1 MLNRPDKS
9 IRERLSKLETHLN
22 NENPLLLDVVSR
34 FKKLDTIAYRMGL
47 LDTMESY
54 ATSIPWWP
62 LVSILGTF
70 SAGKSSFINNFLD
83 DKLQLTGNQAVD
95 DKFTVITYSSSQDN
109 RVLPGVALNSDPRF
123 PFYQMSDEIDKV
135 ASGEGRRI
143 DAYLQ
148 MKTSHSDK
156 LSGKIIIDS
165 PGFDADE
172 QRNAILRLTDHI
184 VDLSDLVL
192 VFFDARHPEPGA
204 MQDTLDHLVGNTIS
218 RSDSEKFLYILNQI
232 DTAALEDNPEAVV
245 AAWQRALAAK
255 GLTAGRFY
263 SIYNEDVAVPIE
275 DEAIRQRFQRK
286 CKQDKAAIFERVH
299 QVEVER
305 SYRIVGA
312 LQTIASDIEEHVVP
326 VVKEAMS
333 KWLKMVLTLDAVA
346 AGLFIIVMFA
356 MGQWFDS
363 WALFSYDFSNETA
376 LSSIKL
382 GAVIVGFLFVHF
394 SARAF
399 AARRIAKKIISMI
412 KIDKSLA
419 GSNREGRLLAGNI
432 RKAFLKNTQPLRSI
446 FRPMPVGW
454 SMRSKRTLAQVRA
467 DACDFVQTMNDR
479 YTKPSG
485 QAIVP
490 EASAGVSSEPDEGS
504 SRAPQLEEVVSSV
517 PEGTPESSENIESA
531 KA

>member
-9 IRERLSKLETHLN
+9 IRDRLTKLETHLN

-34 FKKLDTIAYRMGL
+34 FKKLDTVAYKMGL
-47 LDTMESY
+47 LDTSESY

-62 LVSILGTF
+62 LVSVLGTF
-70 SAGKSSFINNFLD
+70 SAGKSSFINNFLG

-95 DKFTVITYSSSQDN
+95 DKFTVVTYSNSKDH

-123 PFYQMSDEIDKV
+123 PFYQMSDEIEKV

-204 MQDTLDHLVGNTIS
+204 MQDTLDHLVGHTIK

-232 DTAALEDNPEAVV
+232 DTAAKEDNPESVV

-263 SIYNEDVAVPIE
+263 TIYNSDVAVPIE
-275 DEAIRQRFQRK
+275 DEAVRKRFENK
-286 CKQDKAAIFERVH
+286 CKQDKTVIFDRIH
-299 QVEVER
+299 QVEIER
-305 SYRIVGA
+305 SYRIIGA
-312 LQTIASDIEEHVVP
+312 LQTIANDIEKQVVP
-326 VVKEAMS
+326 IVKDTMTR
-333 KWLKMVLTLDAVA
+333 WLKMVLTLDAVA
-346 AGLFIIVMFA
+346 IGLFLIVMFGL
-356 MGQWFDS
+356 GQLFDP
-363 WALFSYDFSNETA
+363 WVLFSYDFANEA
-376 LSSIKL
+376 VMSSVKAGVTVL
-382 GAVIVGFLFVHF
+382 GFLVVHF
-394 SARAF
+394 SARSF
-399 AARRIAKKIISMI
+399 SARVIANKMVAKVA
-412 KIDKSLA
+412 IDKNLA
-419 GSNREGRLLAGNI
+419 GEHREGKIQAGNI
-432 RKAFLKNTQPLRSI
+432 KKAFLKNTQPLRSM

-454 SMRSKRTLAQVRA
+454 SMRSKRALVQVTS
-467 DACDFVQTMNDR
+467 DACEFIQTMNDR

-485 QAIVP
+485 KV
-490 EASAGVSSEPDEGS
+490 EPMEEIK
-504 SRAPQLEEVVSSV
+504 AEEV
-517 PEGTPESSENIESA
+517 EA
-531 KA
+531 

>member
-34 FKKLDTIAYRMGL
+34 FKKLDTVAYKMGL
-47 LDTMESY
+47 LDTRESY

-62 LVSILGTF
+62 LVSVLGTF

-95 DKFTVITYSSSQDN
+95 DKFTVITYSASKDN

-192 VFFDARHPEPGA
+192 VLFDARHPEPGA
-204 MQDTLDHLVGNTIS
+204 MQDTLDHLVGNTIN
-218 RSDSEKFLYILNQI
+218 RSDSEKFLFILNQI
-232 DTAALEDNPEAVV
+232 DTAAQEDNPEAVV

-263 SIYNEDVAVPIE
+263 AIYNEDVAVPIE
-275 DEAIRQRFQRK
+275 DEAVRVRFEKK
-286 CKQDKAAIFERVH
+286 CNQDKSAIFERIH

-312 LQTIASDIEEHVVP
+312 LQTIASDIEGHVVP

-333 KWLKMVLTLDAVA
+333 KWLKLVLTLDAIA
-346 AGLFIIVMFA
+346 IGLFVVVLSVL
-356 MGQWFDS
+356 GQWFDS
-363 WALFSYDFSNETA
+363 WSLFAYDFTSEGII
-376 LSSIKL
+376 SSLKL
-382 GAVIVGFLFVHF
+382 GAVIAGFSVVHF
-394 SARAF
+394 SARTFSAK
-399 AARRIAKKIISMI
+399 RIAKKISSMI
-412 KIDKSLA
+412 AIDKNLA
-419 GSNREGRLLAGNI
+419 GENREGKILAGNI
-432 RKAFLKNTQPLRSI
+432 KKAFLKNTQPLRSI

-454 SMRSKRTLAQVRA
+454 SMRSKRLLAQVNA
-467 DACDFVQTMNDR
+467 DACEFIQSMNDR

-485 QAIVP
+485 KKTH
-490 EASAGVSSEPDEGS
+490 
-504 SRAPQLEEVVSSV
+504 LEEVAISQSAAVETIEPVGSAV
-517 PEGTPESSENIESA
+517 EES
-531 KA
+531 

>member
-1 MLNRPDKS
+1 MLNRPDKA
-9 IRERLSKLETHLN
+9 IRDRLAKLETHLN

-34 FKKLDTIAYRMGL
+34 FKKLDTVAYKMGL
-47 LDTMESY
+47 LETNESY

-62 LVSILGTF
+62 LVSVLGTF
-70 SAGKSSFINNFLD
+70 SAGKSSFINNFLG

-95 DKFTVITYSSSQDN
+95 DKFTVVTYSNSQDN
-109 RVLPGVALNSDPRF
+109 RVLPGIALNSDPRF
-123 PFYQMSDEIDKV
+123 PFYQMSAEIDKV

-204 MQDTLDHLVGNTIS
+204 MQDTLDHLVGNTIN

-232 DTAALEDNPEAVV
+232 DTAAQEDNPEAVV

-263 SIYNEDVAVPIE
+263 SIYNSDVAVPIE
-275 DEAIRQRFQRK
+275 DEAVRQRFEKK
-286 CKQDKAAIFERVH
+286 CEQDKAAIFERIH

-312 LQTIASDIEEHVVP
+312 LQTIAGDIENQVVP
-326 VVKEAMS
+326 AVKAAMT
-333 KWLKMVLTLDAVA
+333 KWLKMVLALDAIAIAIFVVL
-346 AGLFIIVMFA
+346 LFALSNM
-356 MGQWFDS
+356 FDS
-363 WALFSYDFSNETA
+363 WALFSYDFTNA
-376 LSSIKL
+376 NIISSIKL
-382 GAVIVGFLFVHF
+382 GLTAVGFLLVHF

-399 AARRIAKKIISMI
+399 AGRVVAKQIVTNII
-412 KIDKSLA
+412 IDKNLA
-419 GSNREGRLLAGNI
+419 GEHREGKILAGNI
-432 RKAFLKNTQPLRSI
+432 KKAFLKNTQLLRSV

-454 SMRSKRTLAQVRA
+454 SMRSKRTLVQVTA
-467 DACDFVQTMNDR
+467 DACEFIQTMNDR
-479 YTKPSG
+479 YTRPSG
-485 QAIVP
+485 AA
-490 EASAGVSSEPDEGS
+490 ETVSS
-504 SRAPQLEEVVSSV
+504 AK
-517 PEGTPESSENIESA
+517 PETDQTPS
-531 KA
+531 

>member
-9 IRERLSKLETHLN
+9 IRERLAKLENHLN

-34 FKKLDTIAYRMGL
+34 FKKLDTVAYKMGL
-47 LDTMESY
+47 LDTNESY

-62 LVSILGTF
+62 LISILGTF
-70 SAGKSSFINNFLD
+70 SAGKSSFINNFLG

-95 DKFTVITYSSSQDN
+95 DKFTVVTYSSSKDH

-204 MQDTLDHLVGNTIS
+204 MHDTLDHLVGNTIN

-232 DTAALEDNPEAVV
+232 DTAAQEDNPEAVV

-263 SIYNEDVAVPIE
+263 SIYNQDVAVPIV
-275 DEAIRQRFQRK
+275 DEAVRERFERK
-286 CKQDKAAIFERVH
+286 CEQDKAAILERIH

-312 LQTIASDIEEHVVP
+312 LQTIAGDIEHQVVP
-326 VVKEAMS
+326 AVKAAMTR
-333 KWLKMVLTLDAVA
+333 WLKMVLTLDAIA
-346 AGLFIIVMFA
+346 IGLFVIVLLVL
-356 MGQWFDS
+356 GQWFDTWS
-363 WALFSYDFSNETA
+363 LFSYDFTNA
-376 LSSIKL
+376 DIMSSIKL
-382 GAVIVGFLFVHF
+382 GLTVFGFALVHF
-394 SARAF
+394 SARNF
-399 AARRIAKKIISMI
+399 SARLIADKIVT
-412 KIDKSLA
+412 KVVIDKNLA
-419 GSNREGRLLAGNI
+419 GEHREGKILAGNI
-432 RKAFLKNTQPLRSI
+432 KKAFLKNTQTLRSI
-446 FRPMPVGW
+446 FRPVPVGW
-454 SMRSKRTLAQVRA
+454 SMRSKRALAQVTA
-467 DACDFVQTMNDR
+467 DACEFIQTMNDR
-479 YTKPSG
+479 YTRPSG
-485 QAIVP
+485 EKI
-490 EASAGVSSEPDEGS
+490 
-504 SRAPQLEEVVSSV
+504 QLENVSQ
-517 PEGTPESSENIESA
+517 SENIETLKTVNLENSN
-531 KA
+531 

>member
-9 IRERLSKLETHLN
+9 IKERLGKLENHIN
-22 NENPLLLDVVSR
+22 NENPLLIDVVSR
-34 FKKLDTIAYRMGL
+34 FKRLDTVAYKMGL
-47 LDTMESY
+47 LDTDDSY

-70 SAGKSSFINNFLD
+70 SAGKSSFINNFLC

-95 DKFTVITYSSSQDN
+95 DKFTVITYSNSKEN

-148 MKTSHSDK
+148 MKTSNSDK

-172 QRNAILRLTDHI
+172 QRNAILRLSDHI

-204 MQDTLDHLVGNTIS
+204 MHDTLDHLVGNTIN

-232 DTAALEDNPEAVV
+232 DTAAQEDNPEAVV

-263 SIYNEDVAVPIE
+263 SIYNSDVAVPIE
-275 DEAIRQRFQRK
+275 DEAVRKRFESK
-286 CKQDKAAIFERVH
+286 CEQDKAAIFERIH

-312 LQTIASDIEEHVVP
+312 LQTISSDIENVVMP
-326 VVKEAMS
+326 TVKEAMNR
-333 KWLKMVLTLDAVA
+333 WLKMVLTLDAIAIGV
-346 AGLFIIVMFA
+346 FIVILAVLS
-356 MGQWFDS
+356 QWFDT
-363 WALFSYDFSNETA
+363 WALFSYDFTNEDIM
-376 LSSIKL
+376 SSLKL
-382 GAVIVGFLFVHF
+382 GVTVIGVLAIHF
-394 SARAF
+394 AARAF
-399 AARRIAKKIISMI
+399 SAKRIAKKLLSGNSSDKKLVGEH
-412 KIDKSLA
+412 KI
-419 GSNREGRLLAGNI
+419 LAGNV
-432 RKAFLKNTQPLRSI
+432 RKAFLKNTQPLRSV
-446 FRPMPVGW
+446 FRPVPVGW
-454 SMRSKRTLAQVRA
+454 SMRTRRVLTQVHA
-467 DACDFVQTMNDR
+467 DACEFIQTMNDR
-479 YTKPSG
+479 YTRPSG
-485 QAIVP
+485 
-490 EASAGVSSEPDEGS
+490 EEP
-504 SRAPQLEEVVSSV
+504 AVVSDETKEEETKPAEVHTPSFS
-517 PEGTPESSENIESA
+517 EGERQT
-531 KA
+531 

>member
-9 IRERLSKLETHLN
+9 IRDRLTKLETHLN
-22 NENPLLLDVVSR
+22 NENPLLLDVVTQ
-34 FKKLDTIAYRMGL
+34 FKKLDTVAYKMGL
-47 LDTMESY
+47 LDTSESY
-54 ATSIPWWP
+54 ATNIPWWP

-70 SAGKSSFINNFLD
+70 SAGKSSFINSFLG

-95 DKFTVITYSSSQDN
+95 DKFTVITYSNSKEN
-109 RVLPGVALNSDPRF
+109 RVLPGIALNSDPRF

-135 ASGEGRRI
+135 TSGEGRRI

-156 LSGKIIIDS
+156 VSGKIIIDS

-172 QRNAILRLTDHI
+172 QRNTILRLTDHI

-204 MQDTLDHLVGNTIS
+204 MQDTLDHLVGNTIN

-232 DTAALEDNPEAVV
+232 DTAAQEDNPEAVV

-263 SIYNEDVAVPIE
+263 SIYNNDVAVPIE
-275 DEAIRQRFQRK
+275 DEAVRKRFENK
-286 CKQDKAAIFERVH
+286 CQQDKAAIFERIH

-312 LQTIASDIEEHVVP
+312 LQTIANDIESHIVP
-326 VVKEAMS
+326 VVKEAMT

-346 AGLFIIVMFA
+346 LGLFVVVMMVF
-356 MGQWFDS
+356 GQWFDS
-363 WALFSYDFSNETA
+363 WALFSYDFTDDNIV
-376 LSSIKL
+376 SSIKL
-382 GAVIVGFLFVHF
+382 ALVLVGFSVVHF
-394 SARAF
+394 TARAF
-399 AARRIAKKIISMI
+399 SAKIVARNIAANIIV
-412 KIDKSLA
+412 DKNLA
-419 GSNREGRLLAGNI
+419 GELREGKILAGDI
-432 RKAFLKNTQPLRSI
+432 KKAFLKNTQPLRSL

-454 SMRSKRTLAQVRA
+454 SMRSKRLLTKVAA
-467 DACDFVQTMNDR
+467 DACEFIQGMNDR
-479 YTKPSG
+479 YTRPSG
-485 QAIVP
+485 
-490 EASAGVSSEPDEGS
+490 SKG
-504 SRAPQLEEVVSSV
+504 QLEENVAEAQSAAV
-517 PEGTPESSENIESA
+517 ETLTPAESESS
-531 KA
+531 

>member
-34 FKKLDTIAYRMGL
+34 FKKLDTVAYKMGL
-47 LDTMESY
+47 LDVKQSY

-62 LVSILGTF
+62 LVSVLGTF
-70 SAGKSSFINNFLD
+70 SAGKSSFINNFLGD
-83 DKLQLTGNQAVD
+83 QLQLTGNQAVD
-95 DKFTVITYSSSQDN
+95 DKFTVVTYSSSQDH
-109 RVLPGVALNSDPRF
+109 RVLPGIALNSDPRF

-135 ASGEGRRI
+135 ADGEGRRI

-204 MQDTLDHLVGNTIS
+204 MHDTLDHLVGNTIS

-232 DTAALEDNPEAVV
+232 DTAAGEDNPEAVV
-245 AAWQRALAAK
+245 ASWQRALAAK

-275 DEAIRQRFQRK
+275 DEAVRKRFEKK
-286 CKQDKAAIFERVH
+286 CAQDKAAIFDRIH
-299 QVEVER
+299 QVEIER

-312 LQTIASDIEEHVVP
+312 LQTIAGDIEKQVVP
-326 VVKEAMS
+326 LVKAAMR
-333 KWLKMVLTLDAVA
+333 KWLKMVLALDAA
-346 AGLFIIVMFA
+346 ATGLFIIVLFIF
-356 MGQWFDS
+356 GQWFDS
-363 WALFSYDFSNETA
+363 WALFSYDFTNENIM
-376 LSSIKL
+376 SSVKL
-382 GAVIVGFLFVHF
+382 GLTVLGFTAVHF
-394 SARAF
+394 AVRNFSAKV
-399 AARRIAKKIISMI
+399 IASKIDTNI
-412 KIDKSLA
+412 KIDKNLA
-419 GSNREGRLLAGNI
+419 GEYREGKILAGNI
-432 RKAFLKNTQPLRSI
+432 KKAFLKNTQPLRSL

-454 SMRSKRTLAQVRA
+454 SMRSKRVLAQVAA
-467 DACDFVQTMNDR
+467 DSCEFIQSMNDR

-485 QAIVP
+485 TKAQQEEMDIKQDATV
-490 EASAGVSSEPDEGS
+490 EALKPVESESVS
-504 SRAPQLEEVVSSV
+504 
-517 PEGTPESSENIESA
+517 
-531 KA
+531 

>member
-22 NENPLLLDVVSR
+22 NENALLLDVVSR
-34 FKKLDTIAYRMGL
+34 FKKLDTIAYKMGL
-47 LDTMESY
+47 LDTSESY
-54 ATSIPWWP
+54 ATNIPWWP
-62 LVSILGTF
+62 LVSVLGTF
-70 SAGKSSFINNFLD
+70 SAGKSSFINNFLG

-95 DKFTVITYSSSQDN
+95 DKFTVITYSNSEDN
-109 RVLPGVALNSDPRF
+109 RVLPGIALNADPRF
-123 PFYQMSDEIDKV
+123 PFFQMSDEIEKV

-148 MKTSHSDK
+148 MKTSHSEK

-172 QRNAILRLTDHI
+172 QRNGILRLTDHI

-232 DTAALEDNPEAVV
+232 DTAAREDNPEAVI

-263 SIYNEDVAVPIE
+263 SIYNSDAAVPIE
-275 DEAIRQRFQRK
+275 DDAVRKRFEDK
-286 CKQDKAAIFERVH
+286 CAHDKAAIFERIH

-312 LQTIASDIEEHVVP
+312 LQNIAGDIEKNVVP
-326 VVKEAMS
+326 ELKAAMR
-333 KWLKMVLTLDAVA
+333 KWLKMVLALDALAV
-346 AGLFIIVMFA
+346 GLFFFVLLMLNNMF
-356 MGQWFDS
+356 DP
-363 WALFSYDFSNETA
+363 WALFSYDFTNA
-376 LSSIKL
+376 NMVSSIKL
-382 GAVIVGFLFVHF
+382 GFVIVTFSFVHF

-399 AARRIAKKIISMI
+399 SARIIAKKMVTKIS
-412 KIDKSLA
+412 IDKNLA
-419 GSNREGRLLAGNI
+419 GDYREGKVLAGNI
-432 RKAFLKNTQPLRSI
+432 KKAFLKNTQLLRSI
-446 FRPMPVGW
+446 FRPMPAGW
-454 SMRSKRTLAQVRA
+454 SMRSKQTLLQVTA
-467 DACDFVQTMNDR
+467 DASEFIQTMNDR

-485 QAIVP
+485 DAV
-490 EASAGVSSEPDEGS
+490 
-504 SRAPQLEEVVSSV
+504 
-517 PEGTPESSENIESA
+517 
-531 KA
+531 

>member
-9 IRERLSKLETHLN
+9 IRERLSKLEAHLN
-22 NENPLLLDVVSR
+22 NENPLLVDVVSR
-34 FKKLDTIAYRMGL
+34 FKKLDTVAYKMGL
-47 LDTMESY
+47 LDTRESY

-62 LVSILGTF
+62 LVSVLGTF
-70 SAGKSSFINNFLD
+70 SAGKSSFINNFLG
-83 DKLQLTGNQAVD
+83 DKLQRTGNQAVD
-95 DKFTVITYSSSQDN
+95 DKFTVVTYSSSKEN

-123 PFYQMSDEIDKV
+123 PFFQMSDEIDKV
-135 ASGEGRRI
+135 ANGEGRRI

-204 MQDTLDHLVGNTIS
+204 MQDTLDHLVANTIS
-218 RSDSEKFLYILNQI
+218 RSDSEKFLYNLNQI
-232 DTAALEDNPEAVV
+232 DTAAQEDNPEAVV

-263 SIYNEDVAVPIE
+263 SIYNSDVAVPIE
-275 DEAIRQRFQRK
+275 NEAVRVRFEHK
-286 CKQDKAAIFERVH
+286 CEQDKSAIFDRIH

-312 LQTIASDIEEHVVP
+312 IQTIAGDIEHLVVP
-326 VVKEAMS
+326 IVKEAMS
-333 KWLKMVLTLDAVA
+333 KWLKMVLMLDAVA
-346 AGLFIIVMFA
+346 IGTFVIVLSVL
-356 MGQWFDS
+356 GQWFDV
-363 WALFSYDFSNETA
+363 WALFSYDFTDANIM
-376 LSSIKL
+376 SSIKL
-382 GAVIVGFLFVHF
+382 GLTLLGFSVVHF

-399 AARRIAKKIISMI
+399 AAKVVAKKIVSTIS
-412 KIDKSLA
+412 IDKSLA
-419 GSNREGRLLAGNI
+419 GENREGRIQAGNI
-432 RKAFLKNTQPLRSI
+432 KRAFLKNTQPLRSI

-454 SMRSKRTLAQVRA
+454 SMRSKRLLAEVTA
-467 DACDFVQTMNDR
+467 DACEFIQTMNDR
-479 YTKPSG
+479 YTRPSG
-485 QAIVP
+485 NQPQI
-490 EASAGVSSEPDEGS
+490 DET
-504 SRAPQLEEVVSSV
+504 ATNADQV
-517 PEGTPESSENIESA
+517 ENIETLQAVKSESTI
-531 KA
+531 